1 MFSVVV
7 VYNDE
12 EVFKN
17 VLLKS
22 LKKQSVKY
30 ELISINNTEGKFF
43 SATEALNYGGKQ
55 ATGKYI
61 MFVHQDVELDTST
74 WLEDVEYILN
84 AIPDIGIAGAVGMS
98 ENGKNNRE
106 RGRGFIDNSG
116 EIWLWSNQVKKPEK
130 VQTIDECLLIVPKFV
145 FDMYLKFDEKTFDGW
160 HCYGADY
167 CLSVKKFGLNSYVIP
182 AFIYHRS
189 KLTNRKDLIKYQ
201 SALYM
206 KHKKQFKNIYTTCGE
221 ISLKRIALL
230 RPLMIIKPMYK
241 ILFKNFK
248 DYLIKE
254 LKNCES
260 VLDLGCGYNSPIQ
273 YCKIPFSVGVE
284 LHEQYLKTSIS
295 KKIHSKYI
303 KADIRKVNFDES
315 SFDAVVAIEVIE
327 HFSKKDGLIL
337 IEKMK
342 KWSRKRII
350 ITTPNGFIFQ
360 EGYHNNPLQKHKS
373 GWSVK
378 ELRELGFIVYGIN
391 GWKRLRGHR
400 GEIKYYPKLF
410 WTIISD
416 ITQKFTY
423 YFPELSFQLI
433 AIKEKNQ

>member
-1 MFSVVV
+1 M
-7 VYNDE
+7 
-12 EVFKN
+12 
-17 VLLKS
+17 
-22 LKKQSVKY
+22 
-30 ELISINNTEGKFF
+30 
-43 SATEALNYGGKQ
+43 
-55 ATGKYI
+55 
-61 MFVHQDVELDTST
+61 
-74 WLEDVEYILN
+74 
-84 AIPDIGIAGAVGMS
+84 
-98 ENGKNNRE
+98 
-106 RGRGFIDNSG
+106 
-116 EIWLWSNQVKKPEK
+116 
-130 VQTIDECLLIVPKFV
+130 
-145 FDMYLKFDEKTFDGW
+145 
-160 HCYGADY
+160 
-167 CLSVKKFGLNSYVIP
+167 
-182 AFIYHRS
+182 
-189 KLTNRKDLIKYQ
+189 
-201 SALYM
+201 
-206 KHKKQFKNIYTTCGE
+206 
-221 ISLKRIALL
+221 
-230 RPLMIIKPMYK
+230 
-241 ILFKNFK
+241 
-248 DYLIKE
+248 
-254 LKNCES
+254 
-260 VLDLGCGYNSPIQ
+260 
-273 YCKIPFSVGVE
+273 
-284 LHEQYLKTSIS
+284 HEQYLKTSIS